1 LIETSRDAGDE
12 GSRDEDRGE
21 NQRNADNGAGDLL
34 HGFESGF
41 LWRETIFDVALDG
54 FDDDDGVIDDEADGQ
69 NQAEQRERVDGKAE

>member
-1 LIETSRDAGDE
+1 MPGMKAVGMKTAERTSAMPTTGPE
-12 GSRDEDRGE
+12 ISCM
-21 NQRNADNGAGDLL
+21 AL
-34 HGFESGF
+34 ESGF